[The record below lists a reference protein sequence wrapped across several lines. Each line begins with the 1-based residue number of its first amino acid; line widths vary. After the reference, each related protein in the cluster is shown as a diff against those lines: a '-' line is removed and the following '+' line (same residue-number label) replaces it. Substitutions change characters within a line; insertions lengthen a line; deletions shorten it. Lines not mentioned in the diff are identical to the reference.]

1 MCNYRRSSL
10 NASHALSQ
18 TKDAILQTFHLRVH
32 TLEKYANIVY
42 REGFIDA
49 DFELRCKKLRQ
60 FSDRLVAAERMMGT
74 PAPPLTRFTQTSL
87 KRPLDVLTEEEQREF
102 ERKILEQLE
111 AHEREEGNNDPT
123 R

>member
-1 MCNYRRSSL
+1 
-10 NASHALSQ
+10 
-18 TKDAILQTFHLRVH
+18 
-32 TLEKYANIVY
+32 
-42 REGFIDA
+42 
-49 DFELRCKKLRQ
+49 
-60 FSDRLVAAERMMGT
+60 MMGT